1 MGITIESAGEGELEA
16 DLLVVPFAEDARELP
31 QALEQSLRTR
41 LAPLLEGGEVTGAF
55 GEATLVHLDNGSVR
69 RVALA
74 GLGKPHRIDADSVRT
89 AMTAAVREAKRV
101 GGTIAWLVDESL
113 PVSAEEQARAAADGV
128 VLGEYDPGQWRSSE
142 NHHPKPFTRLVI
154 VGGPIEAAERAARV
168 AEWANRARD
177 LSNAP
182 GNELT
187 PERLAERAAEYAQ
200 EAGKITVEALGR
212 DEIEELGMGA
222 FAGVAKGAHN
232 DPRLIVMRYD
242 PPNAV
247 GDVTLGLVGKAVTF
261 DTGGISLKPA
271 LNMQN
276 MKGDMSGGAAVI
288 AGICAIA
295 DLKLPVRGIAVVA
308 STENMP
314 GGHAMRPGDIL
325 RAMNGKTIEII
336 NTDAEGRLV
345 LADALWYAREQG
357 ATHIADFATLTGA
370 MALALGDFYAGLFA
384 NDDEWAEQLLEAA
397 EASGDHLWRFPLH
410 PRYRRYVN
418 STYADMKNSS
428 DLREGSPVLAAEFL
442 QEFSGEGP
450 WAHLDI
456 AGPAFLDRSR
466 GDYLWQ
472 PGGSGYG
479 VRLIAELASRLSA

>member
-1 MGITIESAGEGELEA
+1 MAITIESTSAGELEA
-16 DLLVVPFAEDARELP
+16 DVLVVPIVEDASELP
-31 QALEQSLRTR
+31 AGLADTLRTR
-41 LAPLLEGGEVTGAF
+41 LTPLLGNEATGAF
-55 GEATLVHLDNGSVR
+55 GEATLMHIEDGPVR

-74 GLGKPHRIDADSVRT
+74 GLGKRHRIDADSIRT
-89 AMTAAVREAKRV
+89 AMTASVREARLV
-101 GGTIAWLVDESL
+101 GGTVAWLVDDSL
-113 PVSAEEQARAAADGV
+113 PVGPELQARAAADGV
-128 VLGEYDPGQWRSSE
+128 VFGQYDPGQWKSKE
-142 NHHPKPFTRLVI
+142 NHRAKPFERLVI
-154 VGGPIEAAERAARV
+154 SGARSAPAERAARV

-182 GNELT
+182 ANELN
-187 PERLAERAAEYAQ
+187 PEALARRAAEFAQ
-200 EAGKITVEALGR
+200 TVGNLTVSALGR
-212 DEIEELGMGA
+212 AEIEEQGMGA
-222 FAGVAKGAHN
+222 FAGVAQGAHN
-232 DPRLIVMRYD
+232 EPRLIVMRYE
-242 PPNAV
+242 PPGAT
-247 GDVTLGLVGKAVTF
+247 GDVTLGLVGKAITF

-271 LNMQN
+271 LGMEN

-288 AGICAIA
+288 AGMCAIA
-295 DLKLPVRGIAVVA
+295 DLQLPVRAIAVIA
-308 STENMP
+308 SAENMP
-314 GGHAMRPGDIL
+314 SGHAYRPGDIL
-325 RAMNGKTIEII
+325 TAMNGLTIEIT

-357 ATHIADFATLTGA
+357 ATHIADLATLTGA
-370 MALALGDFYAGLFA
+370 MALALGDLYAGMFS
-384 NDDEWAEQLLEAA
+384 NDDAWAEHLLAAA

-410 PRYRRYVN
+410 PRYRRYVD

-428 DLREGSPVLAAEFL
+428 DLHEASPALAAEFL
-442 QEFSGEGP
+442 REFTGEGP

>member
-1 MGITIESAGEGELEA
+1 
-16 DLLVVPFAEDARELP
+16 
-31 QALEQSLRTR
+31 
-41 LAPLLEGGEVTGAF
+41 
-55 GEATLVHLDNGSVR
+55 
-69 RVALA
+69 
-74 GLGKPHRIDADSVRT
+74 
-89 AMTAAVREAKRV
+89 
-101 GGTIAWLVDESL
+101 
-113 PVSAEEQARAAADGV
+113 
-128 VLGEYDPGQWRSSE
+128 
-142 NHHPKPFTRLVI
+142 
-154 VGGPIEAAERAARV
+154 
-168 AEWANRARD
+168 
-177 LSNAP
+177 
-182 GNELT
+182 
-187 PERLAERAAEYAQ
+187 
-200 EAGKITVEALGR
+200 
-212 DEIEELGMGA
+212 
-222 FAGVAKGAHN
+222 
-232 DPRLIVMRYD
+232 
-242 PPNAV
+242 
-247 GDVTLGLVGKAVTF
+247 
-261 DTGGISLKPA
+261 
-271 LNMQN
+271 
-276 MKGDMSGGAAVI
+276 
-288 AGICAIA
+288 
-295 DLKLPVRGIAVVA
+295 
-308 STENMP
+308 
-314 GGHAMRPGDIL
+314 MRPGDIL

-384 NDDEWAEQLLEAA
+384 NDDAWADQLLEAA

-410 PRYRRYVN
+410 PRYRRYVD